1 MKDLNMS
8 NISNKIILEANR
20 KFENLNFLK
29 INEKFVYDR
38 KNKNVLDVKK
48 DILGPIEVSVFNKN
62 YSVKFEKGNSYVIGK
77 NILSNFIFNFAKILL
92 KNFHTFKF
100 RKNLFLLFKKIRMIK
115 SIFKLFSKKMIRVI
129 YYKILEKIKLIQK
142 FYKMRLFSIK
152 LIHHLILSK
161 KFIRSKR
168 KFFLSIIKNQLK
180 IIIAHRIQNDRKIK
194 KLQNGLFR
202 KSK

>member
-1 MKDLNMS
+1 MDSFSIQIERRIMKDLNMS

-77 NILSNFIFNFAKILL
+77 NI
-92 KNFHTFKF
+92 
-100 RKNLFLLFKKIRMIK
+100 
-115 SIFKLFSKKMIRVI
+115 
-129 YYKILEKIKLIQK
+129 
-142 FYKMRLFSIK
+142 
-152 LIHHLILSK
+152 
-161 KFIRSKR
+161 
-168 KFFLSIIKNQLK
+168 
-180 IIIAHRIQNDRKIK
+180 
-194 KLQNGLFR
+194 
-202 KSK
+202 